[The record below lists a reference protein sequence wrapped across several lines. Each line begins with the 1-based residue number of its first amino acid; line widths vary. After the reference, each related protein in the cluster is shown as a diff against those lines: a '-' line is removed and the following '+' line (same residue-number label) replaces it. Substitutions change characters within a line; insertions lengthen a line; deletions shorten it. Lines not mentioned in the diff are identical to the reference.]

1 MDRVSSGDL
10 RVGDVVEFGGSGPGR
25 RWVGIVQEDRTCG
38 RLLITTLLPLHSLR
52 SWTVRECMKDGPLVL
67 IKRGDLGD
75 RLRELNDEI
84 RRLGRERNK
93 LLKDT
98 IREFRQKGADR

>member
-1 MDRVSSGDL
+1 
-10 RVGDVVEFGGSGPGR
+10 
-25 RWVGIVQEDRTCG
+25 
-38 RLLITTLLPLHSLR
+38 
-52 SWTVRECMKDGPLVL
+52 LVL